1 MISPGH
7 SAGLDALIFGSA
19 RREYNEVQ
27 RLVLVFVD
35 IAFHRKG
42 PDALPSSKFL
52 FHLVLLAYA
61 SVGALTLALERPL
74 AQVFGAITFHVGLY
88 LVFIGAVLEVTRRRG
103 RFLQTATAAL
113 GVETFLGCIAL
124 PLLFTGAAQS
134 ADGVPSALAALV
146 LLLIVVWSID
156 IVGFILARALDRPY
170 VVGVSI
176 MLGYVVIS
184 MSLGEL
190 LFPTP

>member
-1 MISPGH
+1 M
-7 SAGLDALIFGSA
+7 
-19 RREYNEVQ
+19 Q
-27 RLVLVFVD
+27 RLVSVFVD

-42 PDALPSSKFL
+42 PDALPSSRFL
-52 FHLVLLAYA
+52 FHLVLLAYTG
-61 SVGALTLALERPL
+61 VGALTLALERPL
-74 AQVFGAITFHVGLY
+74 AQVLGAITFHVGLY
-88 LVFIGAVLEVTRRRG
+88 LVFIAAVLEVARRRS

-124 PLLFTGAAQS
+124 PLLLTGAAQS
-134 ADGVPSALAALV
+134 ADGVPSVLAALV

-170 VVGVSI
+170 IVGVSI

-190 LFPTP
+190 LFPTR